1 MRALKVLAACF
12 GFVVGLLTVAVL
24 ALVDWIWLSEPT
36 RTNFSYV
43 GDDAYSGVSV
53 AIQPSSLLLALAYPV
68 VGAVLGWLSA
78 LVAIRFGWK
87 LSRGDS

>member
-1 MRALKVLAACF
+1 MRALKVVATCF
-12 GFVVGLLTVAVL
+12 GMALGLLALAVVTL
-24 ALVDWIWLSEPT
+24 AEWIWLSEPV

-43 GDDAYSGVSV
+43 GDSYGGVSV
-53 AIQPSSLLLALAYPV
+53 AVQTSSLLLALVYPV
-68 VGAVLGWLSA
+68 AGAALGWLSA